1 MTLDIHLGAGAHLVF
16 NTPILILDKSAEAA
30 ELNQSLRAAI
40 LEKERESK
48 GRTISNVGGWQSAAD
63 VLEWP
68 LAEIAVLKSWIK
80 EAVEQMCSLPQPEPV
95 ETDFEAYAWANVNRN
110 GDYNSAH
117 NHDVAHWAV
126 VYYVSRGQPL
136 AGRLNGRLEIRDPR
150 LSASADKYPGFTFG
164 QGLIL
169 DSTPGCLLIFPAW
182 LEHLVHPF
190 YGKGE
195 RISISANV
203 TMKHVATKA
212 PAVHF
217 SPLANLS
224 E

>member
-16 NTPILILDKSAEAA
+16 NTPILILDKGAVAS
-30 ELNQSLRAAI
+30 ELNQGLRRAI

-68 LAEIAVLKSWIK
+68 IKEIAVFKGWLR
-80 EAVEQMCSLPQPEPV
+80 EAVEQICNLPQPERV
-95 ETDFEAYAWANVNRN
+95 EVDFEAYAWANVNRD

-136 AGRLNGRLEIRDPR
+136 TGRLNGQLEIRDPR
-150 LSASADKYPGFTFG
+150 FSASADKYPGFTFG

-169 DSTPGCLLIFPAW
+169 DPAPGRFLLFPAW

-190 YGKGE
+190 HGQGE

-203 TMKHVATKA
+203 TMKNVATKA
-212 PAVHF
+212 PAVSF
-217 SPLANLS
+217 
-224 E
+224 

>member
-1 MTLDIHLGAGAHLVF
+1 MTLDINLGAGAHLVF
-16 NTPILILDKSAEAA
+16 NTPILILDKSAEAG
-30 ELNQSLRAAI
+30 ELNRCLREAV
-40 LEKERESK
+40 LEKERSSK
-48 GRTISNVGGWQSAAD
+48 GRAISNVGGWQSAAD

-68 LAEIAVLKSWIK
+68 LTEITILQGWIK
-80 EAVEQMCSLPQPEPV
+80 EAVEQMCSLPQPGPV
-95 ETDFEAYAWANVNRN
+95 EVDFEAYAWANVNRN

-150 LSASADKYPGFTFG
+150 FSASADKYPGFTFG

-169 DSTPGCLLIFPAW
+169 DPAPGSLLIFPAW

-190 YGKGE
+190 YGEGE
-195 RISISANV
+195 RLSISANI

-212 PAVHF
+212 PAVPF
-217 SPLANLS
+217 SHLATLS
-224 E
+224 Q